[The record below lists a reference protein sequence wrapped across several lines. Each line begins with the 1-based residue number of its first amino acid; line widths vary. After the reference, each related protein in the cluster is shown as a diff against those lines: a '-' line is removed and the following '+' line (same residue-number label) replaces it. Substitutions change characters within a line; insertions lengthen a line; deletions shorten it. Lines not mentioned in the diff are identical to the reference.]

1 MNRLGISAVSVIAA
15 IAVMTTAGCSAPRT
29 TAPAVEHTK
38 DPGTLT
44 LFAELAL
51 ERGDCRL
58 AAEDYAAAALHS
70 GTPIAKRASE
80 VGLACEDLPAAW
92 QAVQRWRALAPT
104 DPDAATTAAA
114 IALKL
119 YMIAPARAAVATAI
133 AAAGVNAD
141 ARIAEL
147 TTALIE
153 EAEAP
158 AVFAVMSQ
166 AVGPKASPET
176 LTVLAALALDAYDTQ
191 RAARYAHEALETT
204 PDLLA
209 AKRVLARVYVMQADA
224 PQAIAAAR
232 EVMASDPKNSTFELA
247 EVLVALDRKE
257 EAHQELE
264 RLRASGTPAAEVD
277 QRLAI
282 LSYEAGD
289 LPEAQRR
296 FTDLASRGDVGEG
309 VILYLADI
317 ASRDGDTA
325 AALSG
330 YRQLENSTLALT
342 ARTRAAALLIVN
354 DRTAAFAL
362 LDDYA
367 VAHPEQSFQLT
378 ITKAHLLADHGEA
391 DAAIALLQAALER
404 HPRHPALEYELSVL
418 LERAGN
424 VHDSVATLERLI
436 SERPEDSN
444 LLNALGYT
452 LADHDL
458 QLSRAERLIRRALV
472 VTPDNPAV
480 LDSLG
485 WVRFKRG
492 DVRGALTILQH
503 AYAIGQDSDIAAH
516 LGEALWKS
524 RDESGARKVWAAALA
539 RDPAAPL
546 LKSTLNRLLPPVT
559 T

>member
-1 MNRLGISAVSVIAA
+1 MNRLGISAASVLAGIS
-15 IAVMTTAGCSAPRT
+15 VVLTAGCSAPRT
-29 TAPAVEHTK
+29 TAPADEHTR

-70 GTPIAKRASE
+70 GVPIAKRASE

-92 QAVQRWRALAPT
+92 QSVQRWRALAPT
-104 DPDAATTAAA
+104 DAAAATSAAA

-119 YMIAPARAAVATAI
+119 YKIAPARAAVATAI
-133 AAAGVNAD
+133 AAAAASAD

-147 TTALIE
+147 TTALVE

-158 AVFAVMSQ
+158 AVLAVMSA
-166 AVGPKASPET
+166 AVGPKASPQT
-176 LTVLAALALDAYDTQ
+176 LTVLGALALDAYDTQ
-191 RAARYAHEALETT
+191 RAARYVREALERD
-204 PDLLA
+204 PDLVA
-209 AKRVLARVYVMQADA
+209 ARRVLARVYVMQTNA
-224 PQAIAAAR
+224 PQAIATAR

-247 EVLVALDRKE
+247 EVLVALDRRE

-264 RLRASGTPAAEVD
+264 RLRASGTPATEVD

-282 LSYEAGD
+282 LAFEAGD
-289 LPEAQRR
+289 LSEAQRR
-296 FTDLASRGDVGEG
+296 FTDLASRGNVGEG

-317 ASRDGDTA
+317 ASRDGDTS

-330 YRQLENSTLALT
+330 YRQLENSSLALT
-342 ARTRAAALLIVN
+342 ARTRAAAILIAS
-354 DRTAAFAL
+354 DRGAAFAL

-378 ITKAHLLADHGEA
+378 ITKARLLADHGEA
-391 DAAIALLQAALER
+391 DAAVALLQAALER
-404 HPRHPALEYELSVL
+404 HPRHPTLEYELSVL

-458 QLSRAERLIRRALV
+458 QLPRAERLIRRALL

-492 DVRGALTILQH
+492 DVRGAVAILQH

-524 RDESGARKVWAAALA
+524 SDESGARKVWAAALA

-546 LKSTLNRLLPPVT
+546 LKSTLNRLLPAAT

>member
-1 MNRLGISAVSVIAA
+1 MVGIVAAVALVL
-15 IAVMTTAGCSAPRT
+15 TAGCRAART
-29 TAPAVEHTK
+29 PPSTAEHAR
-38 DPGTLT
+38 DPSTLT

-70 GTPIAKRASE
+70 GVPIAKRASE
-80 VGLACEDLPAAW
+80 VGLLCENLPAAW
-92 QAVQRWRALAPT
+92 QSVQRWRALAPA
-104 DPDAATTAAA
+104 DPDAAATSAA

-119 YMIAPARAAVATAI
+119 YKIAAARAAVAIAL
-133 AAAGVNAD
+133 AAAGPNAD
-141 ARIAEL
+141 AKFAEL
-147 TTALIE
+147 TTALLE

-158 AVFAVMSQ
+158 AVLAVMSV

-176 LTVLAALALDAYDTQ
+176 LTVLGALALDAYDTA
-191 RAARYAHEALETT
+191 RAATYARQALERN
-204 PDLLA
+204 PDLTA

-232 EVMASDPKNSTFELA
+232 EVMAGDPKGGTFELA
-247 EVLVALDRKE
+247 EVLAALDRRE
-257 EAHQELE
+257 EARQELE
-264 RLRASGTPAAEVD
+264 RLRAAGTPAIEVD

-282 LSYEAGD
+282 LAFEEGD
-289 LPEAQRR
+289 FAEAQRR
-296 FTDLASRGDVGEG
+296 FIDLAARGDVGEG

-317 ASRDGDTA
+317 ALRDGDSA
-325 AALSG
+325 AALAG
-330 YRQLENSTLALT
+330 YRQLQNSQLALT
-342 ARTRAAALLIVN
+342 ARTRAAAILIAN

-378 ITKAHLLADHGEA
+378 ITKAHLLADHGES
-391 DAAIALLQAALER
+391 DAAVALIQAALER
-404 HPRHPALEYELSVL
+404 HPRHPTLEYELSVL

-424 VHDSVATLERLI
+424 VHDSIATLERMI

-458 QLSRAERLIRRALV
+458 ELPRAERLIRRALLT
-472 VTPDNPAV
+472 TPDNPAV

-492 DVRGALTILQH
+492 DSRGAALILEH

-524 RDESGARKVWAAALA
+524 GDEARARKVWAAALA
-539 RDPAAPL
+539 RDPDAAL
-546 LKSTLNRLLPPVT
+546 LKSTLARLLPPVSA
-559 T
+559 